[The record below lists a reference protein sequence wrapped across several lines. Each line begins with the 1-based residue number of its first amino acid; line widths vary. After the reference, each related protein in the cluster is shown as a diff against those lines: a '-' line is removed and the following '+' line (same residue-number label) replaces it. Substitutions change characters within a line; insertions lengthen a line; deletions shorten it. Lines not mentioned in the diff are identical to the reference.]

1 MSENILLDTLPE
13 TVEVDGKVFFIDTD
27 YRTAII
33 YEKILNDYSLDNKTK
48 FTEII
53 NLFFTE
59 ERPHNSKE
67 ALEKIIEFYSCG
79 AKKYNDKDKKKRQP
93 KQNGQISLKPKL
105 IYDFEH
111 DAPYIF
117 GAFYSQYHIDLN
129 EIEYLHWWKFQALFK
144 SLNSD
149 NKIVEIMSIRA
160 TDLGK
165 IESSKERQR
174 IAHLQ
179 SIYAIP
185 ENLTFEE
192 KVARAG
198 AAFGGI

>member
-13 TVEVDGKVFFIDTD
+13 TVKVDGKDFFIDTD
-27 YRTAII
+27 YRTVII
-33 YEKILNDYSLDNKTK
+33 YEKILNDCSLDNKTK
-48 FTEII
+48 LIDII

-79 AKKYNDKDKKKRQP
+79 VKKDNDKNKRKKEPQK
-93 KQNGQISLKPKL
+93 NGQITLKPKL
-105 IYDFEH
+105 IYDFEY

-165 IESSKERQR
+165 IENSKEKQR
-174 IAHLQ
+174 IARLQ
-179 SIYAIP
+179 SVYAIP
-185 ENLTFEE
+185 ESLTFEE